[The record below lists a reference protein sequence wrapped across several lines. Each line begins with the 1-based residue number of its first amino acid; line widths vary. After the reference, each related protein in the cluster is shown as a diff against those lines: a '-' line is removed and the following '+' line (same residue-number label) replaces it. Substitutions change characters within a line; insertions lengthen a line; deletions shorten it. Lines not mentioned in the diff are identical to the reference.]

1 MGLSMA
7 IQEKVTQ
14 NHRTHF
20 IHGLWNTNKADQEDT
35 HFFPLLWFLF
45 FFDSVQVAENFYK

>member
-20 IHGLWNTNKADQEDT
+20 IRGLWNTNKADEEDT